1 MSFTELMG
9 SAKGPGLIG
18 MIIALVVLAGFALL
32 FTLVFQEDSMSGTKS
47 LASIVKA
54 DAETIQHYEIRLA
67 EAEEQLSTKGP
78 HRKQVSTDLMQVS
91 AKAKL
96 LNTQIENRNTEMATL
111 ESEVDGLIE
120 DFENYKNQYR
130 AHVRNKASGT
140 QIEKLVTVDGK
151 TYHGV
156 EIRKVTAVGIEVR
169 HRDGHKRIAFEEL
182 PEEMQEHYQF
192 DKDQKNAELL
202 REAKIRR
209 KHNQAVAAANEA
221 AEENTE
227 EQRAKNEELAK
238 QRRVEEIA
246 QKQARLQGIEQEIR
260 QLESDISSAESAAS
274 SARAA
279 GRRHLNKA
287 GSLRGALN
295 SKRAEHT
302 RLSAEISRLRS

>member
-1 MSFTELMG
+1 LVKKNEQQQTD
-9 SAKGPGLIG
+9 
-18 MIIALVVLAGFALL
+18 IARLTGEVTLLQARLDALPA
-32 FTLVFQEDSMSGTKS
+32 DKS
-47 LASIVKA
+47 
-54 DAETIQHYEIRLA
+54 
-67 EAEEQLSTKGP
+67 
-78 HRKQVSTDLMQVS
+78 
-91 AKAKL
+91 AKL
-96 LNTQIENRNTEMATL
+96 LNTQIESRNTEMATL
-111 ESEVDGLIE
+111 ESEVDGLLE

-130 AHVRNKASGT
+130 AYVRNKASGT
-140 QIEKLVTVDGK
+140 QIEKLITVDGK

-182 PEEMQEHYQF
+182 PAEMQEHYQF

-209 KHNQAVAAANEA
+209 KHHQAVVVANEA

-246 QKQARLQGIEQEIR
+246 QKQVRLQGIGQEIR

-279 GRRHLNKA
+279 GRMHLNKA